1 MYMEQNIP
9 IGYIIMKN
17 KTDCQVIAVK
27 GIQAEGGT
35 FQNFVNA
42 TFEKINQIKF
52 LWSRSL

>member
-52 LWSRSL
+52 L